1 MGLCIGGVAVAPLC
15 PEPGVDSTDMLDALT
30 GIEDASADAPT
41 STPADFSNLRR
52 VGSLKPLPIL
62 DDFI

>member
-1 MGLCIGGVAVAPLC
+1 VAPLC